1 MKDGEGESY
10 TGAKKAHLAD
20 VEDAVADSD
29 EEEHDDGSDGG
40 SSPSLSE

>member
-1 MKDGEGESY
+1 MVRARPIPGR
-10 TGAKKAHLAD
+10 KKHTLLTWKI
-20 VEDAVADSD
+20 EDAVADSD